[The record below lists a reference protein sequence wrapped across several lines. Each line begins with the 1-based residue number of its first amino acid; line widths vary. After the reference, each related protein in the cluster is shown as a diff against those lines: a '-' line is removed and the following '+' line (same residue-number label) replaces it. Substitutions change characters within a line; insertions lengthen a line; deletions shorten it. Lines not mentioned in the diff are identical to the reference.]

1 MGSQNDLA
9 LTGAFFLLAS
19 LVIGA
24 HWRIEYY
31 ADAYIYNSLHQ
42 VPANSVG
49 LLLGTSRKLADGRAN
64 LYFKYRIQA
73 AVALYKAGKIKYLLV
88 SGDNGSTHYN
98 EPMDMKKALIKQGV
112 PDSAIILDYAGFRTL
127 DSVVRARKV
136 FGQQQIT
143 VISQAFHNKR
153 AIYLAH
159 YNGLAAIAYNARDV
173 HQWAGFKT
181 QVREVLARFKVFLD
195 LYVLHTQPRFLGPP
209 VSIGKP

>member
-1 MGSQNDLA
+1 MIW
-9 LTGAFFLLAS
+9 LLLGLFCLLVS
-19 LVIGA
+19 LVIGTN
-24 HWRIEYY
+24 WRIEHY
-31 ADAYIYNSLHQ
+31 AEPFVYDQLEQIPTNT
-42 VPANSVG
+42 VG

-73 AVALYKAGKIKYLLV
+73 AVALYQAGKVNYLLV
-88 SGDNGSTHYN
+88 SGDNGSRHYN
-98 EPMDMKKALIKQGV
+98 EPMDMKKALMKQGV

-159 YNGLAAIAYNARDV
+159 QNGLAAIGYNAPDV
-173 HQWAGFKT
+173 RQWAGFKT

-209 VSIGKP
+209 VLIGKP